1 MFNLELNC
9 IDCSKA
15 LSRDNQ
21 NSPGNKLKE
30 KCHSCYRK
38 ALVENQKDR
47 CFFCDGTKTSNWYL
61 VFNKKKESFK
71 RKQEQD
77 SNEMKILNS
86 LGNLEPLPQDENWS
100 GTIEGFS
107 GDLGKKIRLV
117 QCVRCYVLEK
127 SFK

>member
-1 MFNLELNC
+1 
-9 IDCSKA
+9 
-15 LSRDNQ
+15 
-21 NSPGNKLKE
+21 
-30 KCHSCYRK
+30 
-38 ALVENQKDR
+38 
-47 CFFCDGTKTSNWYL
+47 
-61 VFNKKKESFK
+61 
-71 RKQEQD
+71 
-77 SNEMKILNS
+77 MKILNS